1 MRVRDLCAIS
11 PSSKGNLA
19 PRDCAEIAH
28 PHPGHLE
35 ALPSGVARRA
45 CHGGIGNGGVRSDS
59 TKWPSMV
66 VTGAWVHLG
75 AFCRFG
81 KFWRVCANCRKSPSN
96 THASTPPPYS
106 TTLSN
111 RNKPGHSQHPRGVLR
126 ALRHSVGPVGDQ
138 AAAAQS
144 RRNLAIQY
152 LAISRDSEIVP
163 RLCRCILVTYRSD

>member
-1 MRVRDLCAIS
+1 MAWVQVHDLGAIS
-11 PSSKGNLA
+11 PASKGNLA

-35 ALPSGVARRA
+35 ALPSGGARAA
-45 CHGGIGNGGVRSDS
+45 CHGGIGNGRVCSDS
-59 TKWPSMV
+59 TKWSSTV
-66 VTGAWVHLG
+66 VLGAWVHLG
-75 AFCRFG
+75 AF
-81 KFWRVCANCRKSPSN
+81 WRVCANCRISASN

-144 RRNLAIQY
+144 RRNLALQY
-152 LAISRDSEIVP
+152 LTISRDSEIVP

>member
-1 MRVRDLCAIS
+1 MQARL
-11 PSSKGNLA
+11 
-19 PRDCAEIAH
+19 PRDRAPAFRPSRGVTVWQNSQKMPRRYQEWPGLFRFAKVAEY
-28 PHPGHLE
+28 G
-35 ALPSGVARRA
+35 
-45 CHGGIGNGGVRSDS
+45 
-59 TKWPSMV
+59 
-66 VTGAWVHLG
+66 GAWRMG
-75 AFCRFG
+75 AS
-81 KFWRVCANCRKSPSN
+81 WSVLARVCKLRRKNPSN

-111 RNKPGHSQHPRGVLR
+111 RNKPGHFQHPRGVLR

-152 LAISRDSEIVP
+152 LAISRDSEIVS